1 LDAVLISGGT
11 SKGQGD
17 VSYRVVA
24 GLGHPGIVAHGV
36 ALKPGKPLCLAVVDR
51 GDGRPPVPVVVLPG
65 FPSSAIFTFHEFV
78 APVLRAMAGRPIEHR
93 QTVRATLP
101 RRVNSERGRTEYLLV
116 GLIDT
121 ADGWSAVPMGKGS
134 GSVTAFGRADGFI
147 TIPRHREYLEAGEDV
162 DVTVLAADRNPADL
176 VIVGSHCVGLDFLLA
191 RLRDRGITAKML
203 ALGSSAGLDA
213 ANRGEC
219 DLAGIHLLDP
229 VTDEYN
235 RPFLTSQL
243 ELIPGYGRVQG
254 IVFRPGDDRFEGRTA
269 AEAVAAAITDSTC
282 VLANRNRG
290 SGTRVLL
297 DRLLNGSTPAGYLS
311 EAKTHVAVAVAVA
324 HGRADWGLAI
334 EPVAKPNGLG
344 FLPVRVEQYDF
355 AVPKDRLDRPAVRA
369 FRDVLSEAATSV
381 KLREMGFLPE

>member
-1 LDAVLISGGT
+1 
-11 SKGQGD
+11 
-17 VSYRVVA
+17 
-24 GLGHPGIVAHGV
+24 
-36 ALKPGKPLCLAVVDR
+36 
-51 GDGRPPVPVVVLPG
+51 
-65 FPSSAIFTFHEFV
+65 
-78 APVLRAMAGRPIEHR
+78 
-93 QTVRATLP
+93 
-101 RRVNSERGRTEYLLV
+101 
-116 GLIDT
+116 
-121 ADGWSAVPMGKGS
+121 
-134 GSVTAFGRADGFI
+134 
-147 TIPRHREYLEAGEDV
+147 
-162 DVTVLAADRNPADL
+162 
-176 VIVGSHCVGLDFLLA
+176 
-191 RLRDRGITAKML
+191 
-203 ALGSSAGLDA
+203 
-213 ANRGEC
+213 
-219 DLAGIHLLDP
+219 
-229 VTDEYN
+229 
-235 RPFLTSQL
+235 
-243 ELIPGYGRVQG
+243 VQG